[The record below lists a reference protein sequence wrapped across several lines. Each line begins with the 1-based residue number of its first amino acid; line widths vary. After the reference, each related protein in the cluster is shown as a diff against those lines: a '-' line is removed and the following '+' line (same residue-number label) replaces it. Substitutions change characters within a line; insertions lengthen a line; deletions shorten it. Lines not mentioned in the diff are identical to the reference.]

1 MEKQD
6 PKDILVL
13 LVENDAEVAE
23 QVKTSLANADS
34 GKFFV
39 TWVNSG
45 EIALSALHQNSNID
59 IVVTDYYLPGM
70 NGVQFARA
78 VLKEISPEL
87 PIVFLTTN
95 NDLYVVVEAM
105 KLGVKE
111 YLFKESLSSNEFT
124 NTLFRLVEKYRL
136 RKEMEELEKKR
147 RRLDAMQEIVVQISG
162 EITEPLQELRSI
174 VATLLEHTDN
184 EKAKKYLSLIQG
196 NVERMEEKLEK
207 LRNLKDDKTVQ
218 YIKDIRMID
227 LS

>member
-34 GKFFV
+34 WKFFV

-45 EIALSALHQNSNID
+45 EIALSALRQNSNID

-70 NGVQFARA
+70 NGVQFARTS
-78 VLKEISPEL
+78 LKEIDPEL

-95 NDLYVVVEAM
+95 KDLHVVVEAM

-111 YLFKESLSSNEFT
+111 YLFKESLSSNELV

-162 EITEPLQELRSI
+162 EISEPLQELRSI
-174 VATLLEHTDN
+174 VATLLERTDN

>member
-23 QVKTSLANADS
+23 QVKTSLAHTDS

-45 EIALSALHQNSNID
+45 EIALSALRQNSNID

-78 VLKEISPEL
+78 ALKEINSEL

-95 NDLYVVVEAM
+95 KDLYVVVEAM

-124 NTLFRLVEKYRL
+124 RTLFRLVEKYRL

-162 EITEPLQELRSI
+162 EISEPLQELRSI